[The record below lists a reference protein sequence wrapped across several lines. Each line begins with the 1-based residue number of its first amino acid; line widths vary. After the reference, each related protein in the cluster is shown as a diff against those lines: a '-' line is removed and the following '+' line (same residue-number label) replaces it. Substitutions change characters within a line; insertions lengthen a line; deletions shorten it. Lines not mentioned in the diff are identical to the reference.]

1 MRILGI
7 DYGDARIGLAVCDD
21 MQVLASPVGTIKS
34 QSMRKNIDA
43 VAQIADREGAELIV
57 VGLPLNMD
65 GSEGERANKTRAFG
79 RVLEKV
85 SGKQVVYMDERLTSV
100 QANEIMDEAL
110 VKKSKRKNLV
120 DTIAAQIIL
129 QSYIDAV
136 K

>member
-1 MRILGI
+1 MRMLGV
-7 DYGDARIGLAVCDD
+7 DYGDARIGIAVCDE

-43 VAQIADREGAELIV
+43 VAEIAERERAELIV

-65 GSEGERANKTRAFG
+65 GSEGERASKTRSFG
-79 RVLEKV
+79 KVLEKV
-85 SGKQVVYMDERLTSV
+85 SGKSVVYMDERLTSV
-100 QANEIMDEAL
+100 QADEIMDEVL
-110 VKKSKRKNLV
+110 VKKSKRKKLV

>member
-1 MRILGI
+1 MRILGV

-43 VAQIADREGAELIV
+43 VAQIADNEAAELIV

-65 GSEGERANKTRAFG
+65 GSEGARAGKTRAFG

-85 SGKQVVYMDERLTSV
+85 AGKQVVYMDERLTSV
-100 QANEIMDEAL
+100 QADEIMDEAL

>member
-100 QANEIMDEAL
+100 QADEIMDEAL

>member
-1 MRILGI
+1 MRILGV

-21 MQVLASPVGTIKS
+21 LQVLASPVGTIKS

-43 VAQIADREGAELIV
+43 VAQIADKEAAELIV

-65 GSEGERANKTRAFG
+65 GSEGARAGKTRAFG

-100 QANEIMDEAL
+100 QADEIMDEAL